1 MRAETDSNAVH
12 SSPLRVRLVAWTH
25 DPLSLAIASARSCYS
40 TKIVFPED
48 VTEDQKRRLSRE
60 LLASGHLTPFQH
72 PTFVFALQN
81 VSRHLVWSL
90 LHSHPFYNSEQSSQ
104 RYNILRTPDVY
115 IPPFRTE
122 KSRKRFVD
130 AVDAS
135 WRAYGDI
142 MKLLYPSTL
151 ERASSIGKIKRL
163 EQKPIQREAERKG
176 AETARYVLPVA
187 ALTQLYHTVNG
198 ITLSRYVRW
207 ADRCDTPFEAR
218 LLVQAMRLAI
228 EEFDPEFADVIFQR
242 EKSASRP
249 GSRNMRDSD
258 GDKFARQFDAKL
270 DGKASKLT
278 AYTPKDESEV
288 EEWFREI
295 NGIPI
300 SKEEDMDGHLERVMG
315 YEYPS
320 FRSLLHVNYTFRKCI
335 SHSADSQE
343 QRHREIDASRPL
355 LYRTHTS
362 KPDAV
367 VPFDISST
375 PEARKAFDEIMK
387 TLWETKET
395 LIDAGEDPRDACY
408 ILPNATKVRYTE
420 SGNYL
425 AMRTKWRLR
434 TCFLAQREIYDAS
447 MQELEQVR
455 KVHPRLA
462 GHAAPNCVLNFRNG
476 ISGDRIEG
484 PCPEGPRWC
493 GVKVWLK
500 FPKVKRIF

>member
-1 MRAETDSNAVH
+1 MRAETGANSVH

-48 VTEDQKRRLSRE
+48 VTDDQKRRLSKE
-60 LLASGHLTPFQH
+60 LLTSGHLTPFQH

-104 RYNILRTPDVY
+104 RYNVLRAPDVC

-130 AVDAS
+130 AVGES
-135 WRAYGDI
+135 WSAYGEI
-142 MKLLYPSTL
+142 MRLFYPSTL

-163 EQKPIQREAERKG
+163 EQKAIQREAERKA

-187 ALTQLYHTVNG
+187 AHTQLYHTVNG
-198 ITLSRYVRW
+198 ITLSRYTRW
-207 ADRCDTPFEAR
+207 ADHCDTPFEAK
-218 LLVQAMRLAI
+218 LLVEAMRLAI
-228 EEFDPEFADVIFQR
+228 EEHDPGFADVIFRR
-242 EKSASRP
+242 EKGASKP
-249 GSRNMRDSD
+249 KSQSMRDSD
-258 GDKFARQFDAKL
+258 GDKFAREFDATL
-270 DGKASKLT
+270 DGKVSKLI
-278 AYTPKDESEV
+278 AYTPKGESEV

-295 NGIPI
+295 NGFSF
-300 SKEEDMDGHLERVMG
+300 SKEKDMGEHLERAMN

-367 VPFDISST
+367 VPFDILST
-375 PEARKAFDEIMK
+375 PEARKAFEEVMK
-387 TLWETKET
+387 TLWEAKET

-455 KVHPRLA
+455 EVHPRLA
-462 GHAAPNCVLNFRNG
+462 DYAAPNCVLNARKG
-476 ISGDRIEG
+476 ISGERIEG

-500 FPKVKRIF
+500 FPNVKRIF